1 MRYASVRQALL
12 ETYTTRPAPPQCFL
26 LDSWRPPVGIDDK
39 SLGGGTKCHF
49 AAGRIPSIVI
59 YFQNVKVSVFELEFV

>member
-26 LDSWRPPVGIDDK
+26 LGSWRPPAGIDDRN
-39 SLGGGTKCHF
+39 LVGGTKCHF
-49 AAGRIPSIVI
+49 AAGQIPSIVI
-59 YFQNVKVSVFELEFV
+59 YCQNVKVSVFDSEFV